1 MIDRWIHTL
10 HSELELTAEE
20 IADITWLALIQRRAA
35 LAQQPKIA
43 VQPRGNLTS
52 PPPLPPPPLKA
63 SSPSTPPAD
72 QEPKPAPTPPSQQGV
87 FPRQPTSPQGK
98 SPTRQPQGMP
108 IKVLRA
114 PAVREP
120 LALIRALRP
129 LIRQVSTGRE
139 AGLDEAATAD
149 RIADERLWL
158 PILKPETEPWLDL
171 ALVIDE
177 SPSMLIWQRTVTEL
191 QRLLKHYGAFRDVRT
206 WGMVTID
213 SAPDRSDSEQS
224 QAGESVAPSRQV
236 YLRPEVGGRIT
247 HQGLRQPSELI
258 DPKGRRLVLVVT
270 DCISTP
276 WREGLVLP
284 PLKIWADHG
293 PVAIVQMLPEWM
305 WVRTALRQGAEAQFY
320 ALEPG
325 LANQRLLIHGSPLLE
340 GLENG
345 EPPGVKLP
353 VLTLDP
359 EPLSR
364 WSQMVV
370 GRGSAYAPGVVF
382 NASLQADWVQ
392 VEQRRQTKAAPDPT
406 AMQRVQRFETASTPM
421 ARQLARLIA
430 AAPVISLPVVRLIQ
444 EILLRGSRQTHV
456 AEVLFGGLLNPTV
469 APTPTTNPDEV
480 IYAFVDPEMRPIL
493 LEDAPVT
500 GTTEVLSNYVTRHLG
515 KASLDVFIAEVRSAL
530 QGEGNLDGEDVRPFA
545 IVAAEVLKRRGGQYA
560 DFVRDV
566 EQRCGS
572 GSGGPSGTRSLP
584 ELRVLEFETG
594 QFVEVGLVD
603 GSPPLQT
610 AIVEVVTIEFEADEL
625 DPARLELVQTL
636 DALPLAQFEEL
647 VFALQVPNRAVPPRF
662 PTGGNRSREL
672 LTWVEGPTGPGLAA
686 LRAILSQF
694 LVPTS
699 PEIPGTELVTFAFDV
714 ATLERG
720 LFRRNT
726 WSVRTQQRQAQRYI
740 ERLGNS
746 IFIAMV
752 VIPGGSF
759 VMGSPSDEPE
769 RFSNE
774 GPQHDVQVSDFWM
787 GRYPVT
793 QIQWRAVAAMPQQ
806 ARELNPDPSRFKGD
820 NRPVEQVSWYD
831 AVEFC
836 ARLSAH
842 TGRAYRLPT
851 EAEWEYACRARTT
864 TPFSFGDMITPE
876 VANYNGS
883 YVYNNGPKGENRGET
898 TPVDH
903 FKVANGFGLSDM
915 HGNVYEWCQDHYHSS
930 YEGAPKDGR
939 AWVDENAE
947 ENASRVLRGG
957 AWYTLPWVCR
967 SAYRIYDY
975 PRGSLTFI
983 GFRVVCVAPRVL
995 G

>member
-1 MIDRWIHTL
+1 M
-10 HSELELTAEE
+10 
-20 IADITWLALIQRRAA
+20 
-35 LAQQPKIA
+35 
-43 VQPRGNLTS
+43 NL
-52 PPPLPPPPLKA
+52 
-63 SSPSTPPAD
+63 
-72 QEPKPAPTPPSQQGV
+72 Q
-87 FPRQPTSPQGK
+87 
-98 SPTRQPQGMP
+98 
-108 IKVLRA
+108 
-114 PAVREP
+114 
-120 LALIRALRP
+120 
-129 LIRQVSTGRE
+129 
-139 AGLDEAATAD
+139 
-149 RIADERLWL
+149 
-158 PILKPETEPWLDL
+158 
-171 ALVIDE
+171 
-177 SPSMLIWQRTVTEL
+177 
-191 QRLLKHYGAFRDVRT
+191 LL
-206 WGMVTID
+206 
-213 SAPDRSDSEQS
+213 
-224 QAGESVAPSRQV
+224 
-236 YLRPEVGGRIT
+236 
-247 HQGLRQPSELI
+247 
-258 DPKGRRLVLVVT
+258 
-270 DCISTP
+270 
-276 WREGLVLP
+276 
-284 PLKIWADHG
+284 
-293 PVAIVQMLPEWM
+293 
-305 WVRTALRQGAEAQFY
+305 
-320 ALEPG
+320 
-325 LANQRLLIHGSPLLE
+325 LLINGSPLLE
-340 GLENG
+340 GLEDG
-345 EPPGVKLP
+345 EPPGIKLP

-500 GTTEVLSNYVTRHLG
+500 DTTEVLSNYVTRHLG

-545 IVAAEVLKRRGGQYA
+545 IVAAEVLKRRGGPYV

-572 GSGGPSGTRSLP
+572 GSGGPSGTRLLP
-584 ELRVLEFETG
+584 ELQVLEFETG
-594 QFVEVGLVD
+594 QFVEPGIEGDL
-603 GSPPLQT
+603 PPLQT
-610 AIVEVVTIEFEADEL
+610 ATVEVVTLEFEEAPE
-625 DPARLELVQTL
+625 RLELIQTL
-636 DALPLAQFEEL
+636 DDLPSDRFEALML
-647 VFALQVPNRAVPPRF
+647 ALQVPDGAIPPRF
-662 PTGGNRSREL
+662 PGGGNRTREL
-672 LTWVEGPTGPGLAA
+672 LMWVEGAIGPGLAVLQEILA
-686 LRAILSQF
+686 QILLRA
-694 LVPTS
+694 S
-699 PEIPGTELVTFAFDV
+699 PEIPSTELVTFTFDV
-714 ATLERG
+714 ATLERDSPH
-720 LFRRNT
+720 RNT
-726 WSVRTQQRQAQRYI
+726 WSVRKQQRQAQRYI

-752 VIPGGSF
+752 AIPGGSF

-769 RFSNE
+769 RFSSE
-774 GPQHDVQVSDFWM
+774 GPQHDVQVSDFLM

-806 ARELNPDPSRFKGD
+806 SRELNPDPSYFKGD

-842 TGRAYRLPT
+842 TRRAYRLPT

-876 VANYNGS
+876 VANYNGG
-883 YVYNNGPKGENRGET
+883 YAYNNGPKGENRGET

-915 HGNVYEWCQDHYHSS
+915 HGNVYEWCQDHYHDS
-930 YEGAPKDGR
+930 YEGAPTDGSV
-939 AWVDENAE
+939 WIDLEAE
-947 ENASRVLRGG
+947 ENKSRVLRGG
-957 AWYTLPWVCR
+957 AWDDGPWYCR
-967 SAYRIYDY
+967 SADRNLDGF
-975 PRGSLTFI
+975 PRGSFSDI
-983 GFRVVCVAPRVL
+983 GFRVVCVAPRAL
-995 G
+995 